1 MGMSMPRNPSKPVV
15 IHPIP
20 PQDPETRWSALGR
33 SVPAWMVLALLPVL
47 AVLAGTVLAQIG
59 TP

>member
-1 MGMSMPRNPSKPVV
+1 MSKPRDPSKPVV
-15 IHPIP
+15 IRPLP
-20 PQDPETRWSALGR
+20 PQAPESRWSAIHR
-33 SVPAWMVLALLPVL
+33 HVPAWMVLALLPVI

>member
-1 MGMSMPRNPSKPVV
+1 MSMPRDPSKPVV
-15 IHPIP
+15 IHPLP
-20 PQDPETRWSALGR
+20 PQDPESRWTALNR
-33 SVPAWMVLALLPVL
+33 RVPAWMVLTLLPVA